1 MLGSPVAGA
10 QVRVWQLDLDGQR
23 VGRKPLREA
32 VTDEQGRFRIEMGAA
47 HGNLFVESAGGQT
60 RELWSEE
67 PLGLDPEVPLVAI
80 IPVYLPV
87 QHREIV
93 VSPFTSVAA
102 ALVEKRPAEPGRFH
116 EAMQGVH
123 ALIGGHLG
131 GIDIL
136 DTPVT
141 PIDEPATQLTPG
153 VRHGLLLGALSM
165 LAGRMAEETGS
176 SVRGLNTM
184 MLTAAL
190 REDARDESG
199 LLDGVGPDGPIALG
213 FCVDPP
219 NGADE
224 PLCRLSAQTLRQDL
238 AETLAFHLLGS
249 PQDGT
254 GLSFG
259 DGVALANEVAQGT
272 ETALFGNVQPGNVGD
287 ESAPVITPLVS
298 PYYEESEDAI
308 AFEDDLT
315 PVHVRSEAA
324 RIDLSEVF
332 ENDCEREIHKHV
344 DVLGADD
351 ANPLRWRFAVKDD
364 LAGFDVD
371 DLLVQLRVPGVASA
385 RPLAVTSVELPEGES
400 APGRVFEVFARERD
414 AEELARVEGRYNIEI
429 AATDRLGNKSPVLRG
444 CWRHVPRAAPLW
456 AGSFNAASGSG
467 SFDETRLESNN
478 LAPVLRG
485 DQAPVLARLEV
496 QNNTDEDV
504 FLTLRVD
511 DIVGRYSATWTRSRV
526 LLSEDGGM
534 SDCLQTGECSGAP
547 PPDVV
552 DEIIGLQPIPDSLVT
567 LRVFDLATGVTPKC
581 PNCRPNEVQIAA
593 GGHFEVQAVV
603 SSLAFLV
610 PPSINRAQIQE
621 IQVGPIGAQAQLT
634 GVDNGGYVHCPDVDP
649 DSGLCR
655 QRFSYQLFRALA
667 RATLQFDALTISAV
681 SSPSPLIAPRSPQP
695 PVAGDDFTLSSPISA
710 GGTWTTVD
718 ANLPIPQ

>member
-1 MLGSPVAGA
+1 MAGA

-23 VGRKPLREA
+23 KGREPLREA
-32 VTDEQGRFRIEMGAA
+32 VTDDRGRFRIEMGAA
-47 HGNLFVESAGGQT
+47 HGNLLVESAGGET

-67 PLGLDPEVPLVAI
+67 PLGLDPDVPLEAI
-80 IPVYLPV
+80 IPLYIPV

-102 ALVEKRPAEPGRFH
+102 ALVERRPVEPGRFH

-123 ALIGGHLG
+123 ALLGGHLG

-136 DTPVT
+136 DAPVT

-165 LAGRMAEETGS
+165 LAGRMAEETGA

-199 LLDGVGPDGPIALG
+199 LLDGVGPEGAIALG

-219 NGADE
+219 SGADT

-249 PQDGT
+249 AQDGT

-259 DGVALANEVAQGT
+259 DGVVLANEVAQGT

-287 ESAPVITPLVS
+287 ERAPVITPLAS

-332 ENDCEREIHKHV
+332 ENDCDREIHKHV
-344 DVLGADD
+344 DVLGAGD

-364 LAGFDVD
+364 LAGFDVE
-371 DLLVQLRVPGVASA
+371 DLLVQLRVPGVLAA
-385 RPLAVTSVELPEGES
+385 RPLAVTSVELPEGET

-429 AATDRLGNKSPVLRG
+429 AATDRLGNTSPVLRG

-456 AGSFNAASGSG
+456 AGSFNAASGPG
-467 SFDETRLESNN
+467 SFDERRLESNN

-504 FLTLRVD
+504 FLTLRAD

-526 LLSEDGGM
+526 LLSEEEGM
-534 SDCLQTGECSGAP
+534 SDCLETGECFSAP

-603 SSLAFLV
+603 SNLAFLV
-610 PPSINRAQIQE
+610 PPSVNRTQIQE
-621 IQVGPIGAQAQLT
+621 IQVGPIGAQVQLT
-634 GVDNGGYVHCPDVDP
+634 GVDRRGYVHCEDTVPG
-649 DSGLCR
+649 SSLCR
-655 QRFSYQLFRALA
+655 VRLSYQLFHALA
-667 RATLQFDALTISAV
+667 RATLQVDSLTISAV
-681 SSPSPLIAPRSPQP
+681 SSPLSTLAPRSPQP
-695 PVAGDDFTLSSPISA
+695 PLEGDNFTFSLPVSTA
-710 GGTWTTVD
+710 VTWTTED
-718 ANLPIPQ
+718 ASIPVSQ